1 MPSPKRV
8 RWAQLRV
15 GLVSL
20 AAFVITA
27 ILIFLLTS
35 NTKFFERRFRLRTYM
50 EDSAAMAEGDP
61 VRLNGILVGNIE
73 HIRLTQNKD
82 PHRIVEIE
90 MSVLKKYLDQLPVDS
105 QAGIAASNLLGSK
118 FINITKGKSAQH
130 VEPGGEIKSQEVV
143 DIPQLLAQSA
153 SILSQFQGIVGKAD
167 ALLSY
172 VNSGQGNVG
181 LLLKDDKLYN
191 QVNQTAGELNQI
203 VHDIRAG
210 KGTVSKLIYDDQLYN
225 DIRSPIQRLDA
236 LLAQVQQG
244 QGTAGKLLSDTA
256 LYDEARQSLAEAHT
270 MLNNLNKG
278 KGTAGKLL
286 TDEELYN
293 QLNAI
298 VNKVNTAIDRVN
310 AGQGTIGQ
318 LLVNDQLYKSLSG
331 LTAEAQSLIKD
342 MHANPKKFLRIKL
355 ALF

>member
-20 AAFVITA
+20 AAFVIIA
-27 ILIFLLTS
+27 VLIFLLTS

-73 HIRLTQNKD
+73 HIRLTQSKD
-82 PHRIVEIE
+82 PHRVVEIE

-118 FINITKGKSAQH
+118 FINITKGKSEQH

-210 KGTVSKLIYDDQLYN
+210 KGTVSKLLYDDQLYN

-236 LLAQVQQG
+236 LLAQVQKG
-244 QGTAGKLLSDTA
+244 QGTAGKLLNDTA

-278 KGTAGKLL
+278 KGSAGKLL
-286 TDEELYN
+286 NDEELYN

-310 AGQGTIGQ
+310 AGQGTVGQ
-318 LLVNDQLYKSLSG
+318 LLVNAQLYNSLNG
-331 LTAEAQSLIKD
+331 LTTEAQSLVKD